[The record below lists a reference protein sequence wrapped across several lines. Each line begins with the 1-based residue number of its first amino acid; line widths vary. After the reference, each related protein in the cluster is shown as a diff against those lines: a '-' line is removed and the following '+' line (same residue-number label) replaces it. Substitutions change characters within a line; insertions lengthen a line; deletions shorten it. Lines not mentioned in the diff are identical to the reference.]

1 MFLIDKSKYELN
13 NNLYNIIKKDNSF
26 LYSNDYDE
34 LVNHEL
40 LR

>member
-1 MFLIDKSKYELN
+1 MFFIDKNKYELKL
-13 NNLYNIIKKDNSF
+13 NLDSIIQKDNSF